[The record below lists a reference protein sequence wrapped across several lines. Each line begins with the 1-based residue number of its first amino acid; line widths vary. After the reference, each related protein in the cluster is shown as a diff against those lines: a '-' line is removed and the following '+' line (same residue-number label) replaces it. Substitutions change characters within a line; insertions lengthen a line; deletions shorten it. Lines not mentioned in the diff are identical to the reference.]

1 MMSLIKKISLPLI
14 LALVIISVWSFTKPI
29 TSNKGLIEYVDPFIG
44 SGGHGHVFV
53 GATVPFGGVQVG
65 PTNFNKGWDWSSSY
79 HHTDSIVKGFCHL
92 NVSGTG
98 MSDLGELTI
107 MPATGELK
115 YNAGN
120 QDNHMSG
127 YSSLYRKNTEINTVG
142 YYKVDLERYDINV
155 ELTASERVG
164 FHRYTYPNSDN
175 SRVIIDLGEGS
186 ADRPTET
193 YLKKIDDTT
202 FEGYRFSS
210 GWARDQREYFTL
222 VISKPVKDFILYDGG
237 NKHDSDELKGEFVKG
252 FLEFETKKNEE
263 IYVKM
268 GVSTVSSKNAL
279 ENLNAEIPHWDFDKV
294 KLEAENKWNQELSKI
309 NIKTEDLKRKRV
321 FYTAMYHTMI
331 APNLYQDVNGEYRGT
346 DKVVYKDTT
355 FTNYTLF
362 SLWDTY
368 RAAHPLYTITH
379 PERVSDMVNS
389 MLKIFDHQGKLPIWH
404 LRGNETNTM
413 PGYSGIPVVIDASMK
428 GFEGIDLEEVY
439 EAVKESATG
448 DHEPGVKKLMELGY
462 IPGDYMVESVAS
474 SMEYAIGDW
483 AIAQLAKKLNKDE
496 DYNYFMKRSK
506 AYKEYFDN
514 ETRFMRGKLT
524 DGSWRNPF
532 DPVRAEHRV
541 NDYCEGNAWQYLWLV
556 PQDPEGLI
564 ELLGGDEKY
573 TEKLDELFSMSSE
586 LGEEASMDITG
597 MIGQYAH
604 GNEPS
609 HHTTYMYAYSGQP
622 YKIADKVRYIN
633 NELYTDKPDGLSGN
647 EDCGQMSAWHIF
659 SSLGFYPVN
668 PSNGAYV
675 FGSPLFDKASIALP
689 ENKKFTIIAKENSDH
704 NIYIQSVEL
713 NGKDYKYSYIT
724 HKDIVQGGE
733 LIFNMGPKPNKNFGK
748 EKEFRPQSIVY

>member
-1 MMSLIKKISLPLI
+1 MKTTIKKPIYIIIFFAIIFGFNFYANTNNDNSLIK
-14 LALVIISVWSFTKPI
+14 
-29 TSNKGLIEYVDPFIG
+29 YVDPFIG

-92 NVSGTG
+92 NLSGTG

-107 MPATGELK
+107 MPATGKLK

-127 YSSLYRKNTEINTVG
+127 YSSLYRKNKEINTVG
-142 YYKVDLERYDINV
+142 YYKVELERYDIDV

-164 FHRYTYPNSDN
+164 FHRYTYPSSDN

-193 YLKKIDDTT
+193 YLTKVNDTT
-202 FEGYRFSS
+202 FQGHRFSS
-210 GWARDQREYFTL
+210 GWASDQREYFTL
-222 VISKPVKDFILYDGG
+222 ILSKPVKDFIIYDGDK
-237 NKHDSDELKGEFVKG
+237 KHNSNELKGTYVKG
-252 FLEFETKKNEE
+252 FLEFETEKNEE

-268 GVSTVSSKNAL
+268 GVSTVSSENAL
-279 ENLNAEIPHWDFDKV
+279 ENLIFEIPHWNFEKV
-294 KLEAENKWNQELSKI
+294 KKEAENKWNQELSKI
-309 NIKTEDLKRKRV
+309 AITTDDLKKKRV

-346 DKVVYKDTT
+346 DKVVYKDTS

-379 PERVSDMVNS
+379 PERVSDMVKS

-413 PGYSGIPVVIDASMK
+413 PGYSGIPVVIDASLK
-428 GFEGIDLEEVY
+428 GFEGIDLEEVFR
-439 EAVKESATG
+439 AVKASATG
-448 DHEPGVKKLMELGY
+448 DFEPGVKKLMEKGY

-474 SMEYAIGDW
+474 SMEYAIADW
-483 AIAQLAKKLNKDE
+483 AIAQLAKKLNKQE
-496 DYNYFMKRSK
+496 DYEYFLNRSK
-506 AYKEYFDN
+506 AYREYFDP
-514 ETRFMRGKLT
+514 ETRFMRGKLS
-524 DGSWRNPF
+524 DGSWRTPFNPIS
-532 DPVRAEHRV
+532 AQHRV

-564 ELLGGDEKY
+564 ELLGGDKKY

-597 MIGQYAH
+597 LIGQYAH

-609 HHTTYMYAYSGQP
+609 HHTTYMYAYSGEP

-675 FGSPLFDKASIALP
+675 FGSPLFDEATIGLP
-689 ENKKFTIIAKENSDH
+689 ENKKFTIIANENSDD

-713 NGKDYKYSYIT
+713 NGKEYKYSYIT
-724 HKDIVQGGE
+724 HKDIMQGGE
-733 LIFNMGPKPNKNFGK
+733 LVFNMGPNPNLNFGK
-748 EKEFRPQSIVY
+748 EKKYRPQSIVY

>member
-1 MMSLIKKISLPLI
+1 MSLIKKISLPLI
-14 LALVIISVWSFTKPI
+14 LALVIISVWSFTKPFN
-29 TSNKGLIEYVDPFIG
+29 SNKGLIEYVDPFIG

-428 GFEGIDLEEVY
+428 GFEGIDLEEVF

-675 FGSPLFDKASIALP
+675 FGSPLFEEASIVLP

>member
-237 NKHDSDELKGEFVKG
+237 NKHDTDELKGEFVKG

-428 GFEGIDLEEVY
+428 GFEGIDLEEVF

-524 DGSWRNPF
+524 DGSWRTPF

-675 FGSPLFDKASIALP
+675 FGSPLFEEASIVLP
-689 ENKKFTIIAKENSDH
+689 ENKKFTIIAKENSDQ

>member
-1 MMSLIKKISLPLI
+1 MSLIKKISLPLI

-237 NKHDSDELKGEFVKG
+237 NKHDTDELKGEFVKG

-428 GFEGIDLEEVY
+428 GFEGIDLEEVF

-524 DGSWRNPF
+524 DGSWRTPF

-689 ENKKFTIIAKENSDH
+689 ENKKFTIIAKENSDQ

-724 HKDIVQGGE
+724 HKDIVKGGE